1 MREFQMKKI
10 TCLVALLAAY
20 SLSTTVAAQELMVK
34 AGQSIQDSVKKAKD
48 GDTILVEPGR
58 YTESIYIDKQ
68 NITLK
73 STQKG
78 GAVLDGE
85 NKRNDG
91 IIASGHGVVIDGFM
105 VKGYKGNAIM
115 TQGSNN
121 FKIINNEVSG
131 AFYAIFPQFGKNGL
145 VQGNEVYGCEDA
157 GIYVG
162 MSDNINVLD
171 NVAHGNVMGLEFENT
186 RNALMAGNKVYN
198 NTAGIMLSLIPGLP
212 VKDSQYVVI
221 RDNEVYDNNLKN
233 FAPASSIAAGVP
245 SGLGMLV
252 VGYDD
257 ATIENNLIKDNQ
269 CIGIFIVDNVTFG
282 MADDPK
288 VDPYP
293 DNARV
298 MKNTFVNNGEKP
310 EGLLADFIAPAGR
323 VGFEVVSTGKG
334 KGHCSVKQEGVDML
348 GTNRWGVCDSSM
360 SKADY
365 KTAMLDKPAPSAP
378 FSAEQRGRLTYL
390 AVCTG
395 CHTYSSVL
403 HGPSIQSIQAMYGKD
418 EAALAKFIANP
429 VRKRTDFAEMPPQ
442 AYLGDETIKAISH
455 YILNDVN
462 Q

>member
-1 MREFQMKKI
+1 MKKI
-10 TCLVALLAAY
+10 TYLAAMLAAC
-20 SLSTTVAAQELMVK
+20 SLSGVVTAQELTVK
-34 AGQSIQDSVKKAKD
+34 AGQSIQDAVKKAKD
-48 GDTILVEPGR
+48 GDTILVEPGVYR
-58 YTESIYIDKQ
+58 ESVFIDKQ

-73 STQKG
+73 STRKG

-91 IIASGHGVVIDGFM
+91 IIASGHAVVIDGFM

-145 VQGNEVYGCEDA
+145 VKGNIVYGCEDA

-162 MSDNINVLD
+162 MSDNIDVLD
-171 NVAHGNVMGLEFENT
+171 NDAHDNVIGLEFENT
-186 RNALMAGNKVYN
+186 RKALMAGNKVHN

-212 VKDSQYVVI
+212 VKDAQYMVI

-233 FAPASSIAAGVP
+233 FAPPSSIASSVP
-245 SGLGMLV
+245 SGIGILV
-252 VGYDD
+252 VGVDD

-269 CIGIFIVDNVTFG
+269 GIGIFVVDNVTFG
-282 MADDPK
+282 LSDDPK

-293 DNARV
+293 DNTHI
-298 MKNTFVNNGEKP
+298 MKNTYVNNGEKP
-310 EGLLADFIAPAGR
+310 QGLVADFIAPAGR

-334 KGHCSVKQEGVDML
+334 TGHCSVKQDGVDML
-348 GTNRWGVCDSSM
+348 GTNRWSVCESSM
-360 SKADY
+360 SQADY
-365 KTAMLDKPAPSAP
+365 KTAMLDKPAQSTPI
-378 FSAEQRGRLTYL
+378 SAEQRGRLTYL

-403 HGPSIQSIQAMYGKD
+403 HGPSMQAIQAIYGKD
-418 EAALAKFIANP
+418 EIALAKFITKP
-429 VRKRTDFAEMPPQ
+429 VHKRTDFAEMPPQ

-455 YILNDVN
+455 YILNDLS

>member
-1 MREFQMKKI
+1 MRSVI
-10 TCLVALLAAY
+10 RLTALIAAACM
-20 SLSTTVAAQELMVK
+20 SATAAAQEFTVRS
-34 AGQSIQDSVKKAKD
+34 GQSIQDAVKKAKD
-48 GDTILVEPGR
+48 GDVILVEPGK

-73 STQKG
+73 STKKG
-78 GAVLDGE
+78 EAVLDGE

-162 MSDNINVLD
+162 MSDNIDVLD
-171 NVAHGNVMGLEFENT
+171 NIAHDNVLGLEFENT

-212 VKDSQYVVI
+212 VKDSRHVVI
-221 RDNEVYDNNLKN
+221 RDNEIYNNNLNN
-233 FAPASSIAAGVP
+233 FAPASSIAASVP
-245 SGLGMLV
+245 HGLGVLA

-257 ATIENNLIKDNQ
+257 ATIENNLIKDNHSA
-269 CIGIFIVDNVTFG
+269 GIFVADNVTFG
-282 MADDPK
+282 LADDPK
-288 VDPYP
+288 VDPHP
-293 DNARV
+293 DNIRV
-298 MKNTFVNNGEKP
+298 MKNTFINNGEGP
-310 EGLLADFIAPAGR
+310 EGILADFIAPAGR
-323 VGFEVVSTGKG
+323 VGFEIISTGKG
-334 KGHCSVKQEGVDML
+334 KGHCSAQQEGVEGL
-348 GTNRWGVCDSSM
+348 GTKRWGVCDDSV
-360 SKADY
+360 SKANY
-365 KTAMLDKPAPSAP
+365 KTAMLEQPVKSEPYT
-378 FSAEQRGRLTYL
+378 AEQRGRLTYL

-403 HGPSIQSIQAMYGKD
+403 HGPSMQSIQALYGKD
-418 EAALAKFIANP
+418 EAALVKYIANP
-429 VRKRTDFAEMPPQ
+429 VRKRSDFAEMPPQ
-442 AYLGDETIKAISH
+442 AYLGDETLKAISH
-455 YILNDVN
+455 FILNELS

>member
-1 MREFQMKKI
+1 MKKF
-10 TCLVALLAAY
+10 TCLVALLAACG
-20 SLSTTVAAQELMVK
+20 LSATVAAEQLIVK
-34 AGQSIQDSVKKAKD
+34 AGQSIQASVKKAKD

-73 STQKG
+73 SSHKG
-78 GAVLDGE
+78 GAILDGE
-85 NKRNDG
+85 NKHNDG
-91 IIASGHGVVIDGFM
+91 VIASGHGVVIDGFL

-145 VQGNEVYGCEDA
+145 VQGNVVYGCEDA

-171 NVAHGNVMGLEFENT
+171 NVAYGNVIGLEFENT
-186 RNALMAGNKVYN
+186 RNALMAGNKVYK

-212 VKDSQYVVI
+212 VKDSQHVVI

-233 FAPASSIAAGVP
+233 FAPPSSIAASVP
-245 SGLGMLV
+245 SGLGILV

-257 ATIENNLIKDNQ
+257 ATIENNLIKDNNG
-269 CIGIFIVDNVTFG
+269 IGIFVVDNVTFG
-282 MADDPK
+282 LSDDPK

-293 DNARV
+293 DNTRI
-298 MKNTFVNNGEKP
+298 MNNTFVSNGEKP
-310 EGLLADFIAPAGR
+310 QGLVAEFIAPAGR

-360 SKADY
+360 SKAEY
-365 KTAMLDKPAPSAP
+365 KTAMLDKLAPNAP
-378 FSAEQRGRLTYL
+378 ISIEQRGRLTYL

-403 HGPSIQSIQAMYGKD
+403 HGPSIQSIQAIYGKD
-418 EAALAKFIANP
+418 EAALAKYVASP

-442 AYLGDETIKAISH
+442 AYLGDETIKAIS
-455 YILNDVN
+455 YYLLNDVN